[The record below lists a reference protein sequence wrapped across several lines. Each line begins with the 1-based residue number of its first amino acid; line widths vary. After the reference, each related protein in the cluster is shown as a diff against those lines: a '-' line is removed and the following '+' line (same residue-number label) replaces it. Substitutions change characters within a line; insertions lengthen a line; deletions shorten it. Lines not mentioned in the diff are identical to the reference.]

1 MKPLIALM
9 QPSSGLRVPHK
20 GAAKA
25 FYRPTKR
32 GLDRLE
38 LEQGSSMLP
47 RVFNMLWAD
56 ALNLRCQHAITHAAM
71 IHDDVAP
78 EEGWLDILL
87 DELERTGADMI
98 SAVVPI
104 KNGRGL
110 TSTAVENPDDP
121 WVVRRLTLKEVFA
134 LPETFEAK
142 DVPWNTSGAPL
153 LPNTGLW
160 LCKFDPAWVE
170 KVCFKFVNRIAKMP
184 DGQFTGQDMPE
195 DWDFGRQLHSFGCK
209 VVCTRKVKLDHEQP
223 QFHNRSAWGDWPT
236 DMAWLQYTKAQRGA
250 VDGLWKFPG
259 DVEGWLTETEGRTL
273 AALAQGKAVLEI
285 GSYCGRS
292 TICLAQTAESVH
304 AVDPFDGRATTVRQD
319 TLTRFMENVVRYGV
333 LEKITVLQGESQMV
347 VPNIDQKFDLAFID
361 GAHDRMSVLGDA
373 DMAIKALAPGGLLA
387 FHDYSDSDPGVM
399 AAVDCLVA
407 RGAKLLDL
415 TGTLAVVDPGQAA

>member
-9 QPSSGLRVPHK
+9 QPSAGLRLPHK

-56 ALNLRCQHAITHAAM
+56 ALNARADHAITHAAM
-71 IHDDVAP
+71 IHDDISP
-78 EEGWLDILL
+78 EDGWLDILL

-104 KNGRGL
+104 KNSRGL
-110 TSTAVENPDDP
+110 TSTAVDNLDDP
-121 WVVRRLTLKEVFA
+121 WWVRRLTMKEVFN

-142 DVPWNTSGAPL
+142 DVPWNAAGAPL

-160 LCKFDPAWVE
+160 ICKFDPSWVE
-170 KVCFKFVNRIAKMP
+170 KVCFKFINQIRKMP
-184 DGQFTGQDMPE
+184 DGRFAGLDIPE
-195 DWDFGRQLHSFGCK
+195 DWDFGRQIHSFGCK
-209 VVCTRKVKLDHEQP
+209 VVCTRKVKLEHEQP

-236 DMAWLQYTKAQRGA
+236 DMAWLQYKRAIGK

-259 DVEGWLTETEGRTL
+259 DVLGWLSEREGRTL
-273 AALAQGKAVLEI
+273 AALAQGKKVLEI
-285 GSYCGRS
+285 GAYCGRS
-292 TICLAQTAESVH
+292 TICLAQTAEKVC
-304 AVDPFDGRATTVRQD
+304 AVDPFDSTGTNSPRRD
-319 TLTRFMENVVRYGV
+319 TLTMFLENVSRYGV
-333 LEKITVLQGESQMV
+333 MEKLTILQGVSDMICPDIQ
-347 VPNIDQKFDLAFID
+347 DRFDLAFID
-361 GAHDRMSVLGDA
+361 GAHDRQSVLNDA
-373 DMAIKALAPGGLLA
+373 AMATKLLLPGGLLA
-387 FHDYSDSDPGVM
+387 FHDYGPGDPGVI
-399 AAVDCLVA
+399 AAVDSLIA
-407 RGAKLLDL
+407 SGAKMLDL
-415 TGTLAVVDPGQAA
+415 TDTIAVIEPGQAV